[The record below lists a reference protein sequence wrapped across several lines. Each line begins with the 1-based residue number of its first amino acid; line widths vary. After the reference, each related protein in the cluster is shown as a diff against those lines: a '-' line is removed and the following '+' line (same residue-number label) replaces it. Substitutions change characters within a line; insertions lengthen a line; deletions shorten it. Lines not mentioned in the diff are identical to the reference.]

1 MSLLLEKGN
10 VTDWNLPQIIGAPA
24 TLARLSAWT
33 IHQARQVLPVNGTRW
48 IPRPLWSVIH
58 QEVLKQ
64 CDGLDG
70 VSRALVV
77 QSCRLTTFRR

>member
-1 MSLLLEKGN
+1 MS
-10 VTDWNLPQIIGAPA
+10 DWNLPQIIGAPA

-70 VSRALVV
+70 VSRVLIVEPG
-77 QSCRLTTFRR
+77 RLTTVCR